1 MPPAKTLNDPY
12 ISIIVPAYKQE
23 KTIIKTLHRL
33 ETVLKSLNKPYE
45 IICVVDGF
53 LDKTFEKTKSISTN
67 NIKVIGY
74 PNNSGKGFAVRY
86 GMAHSTGRIIGFVD
100 SGELDYGMIPMMLEH
115 FNWYKADAIIA
126 SKRHPVSQV
135 TYPWQRKIL
144 SWGYQIG
151 VKLLFGL
158 NVRDTQVGM
167 KLYRKELI
175 KAVLP
180 RLLVKKFAF
189 DIEILAVAHC
199 LGFTKIYEAPVKLS
213 MKFLHTSSIFNTGFI
228 KTAFNMAWDSAA
240 VFYRL
245 KILHYYDDSNRKNW
259 LPDTYLDG

>member
-1 MPPAKTLNDPY
+1 MSRVQL
-12 ISIIVPAYKQE
+12 SIVVPAYKQE
-23 KTIIKTLHRL
+23 KQIVKNLQDL
-33 ETVLKSLNKPYE
+33 DGVLKGMGVSYE

-53 LDKTFEKTKSISTN
+53 LDKTFEKAKSIVSK

-86 GMAHSTGRIIGFVD
+86 GMSHASGSIIGFVD

-115 FNWYKADAIIA
+115 FKWYKADVIIA

-135 TYPWQRKIL
+135 YYPWQRKIL
-144 SWGYQIG
+144 SFGYQMG

-167 KLYRKELI
+167 KLYKKALI

-189 DIEILAVAHC
+189 DIEILAVAHH
-199 LGFTKIYEAPVKLS
+199 LGFTKIFEAPVKLS

-228 KTAFNMAWDSAA
+228 KTAFNMAWDTLA

-245 KILHYYDDSNRKNW
+245 KIMHFYDK
-259 LPDTYLDG
+259 

>member
-1 MPPAKTLNDPY
+1 MSRVQL
-12 ISIIVPAYKQE
+12 SIVVPTYKQE
-23 KTIIKTLHRL
+23 KQIVKNLQDL
-33 ETVLKSLNKPYE
+33 DGVLKGMGVSYE

-53 LDKTFEKTKSISTN
+53 LDKTFEKAKSIVSK

-86 GMAHSTGRIIGFVD
+86 GMSHASGSIIGFVD

-115 FNWYKADAIIA
+115 FKWYKADVIIA

-135 TYPWQRKIL
+135 YYPWQRKIL
-144 SWGYQIG
+144 SFGYQMG

-167 KLYRKELI
+167 KLYKKALI

-189 DIEILAVAHC
+189 DIEILAVAHH
-199 LGFTKIYEAPVKLS
+199 LGFTKIFEAPVKLS

-228 KTAFNMAWDSAA
+228 KTAFNMAWDTLA

-245 KILHYYDDSNRKNW
+245 KIMHFYDK
-259 LPDTYLDG
+259 

>member
-1 MPPAKTLNDPY
+1 MSRVQL
-12 ISIIVPAYKQE
+12 SIVVPAYKQE
-23 KTIIKTLHRL
+23 KQIVKNLQDL
-33 ETVLKSLNKPYE
+33 DGVLKGMGVSYE

-53 LDKTFEKTKSISTN
+53 LDKTFEKAKSIVSK

-86 GMAHSTGRIIGFVD
+86 GMSHASGSIIGFVD

-115 FNWYKADAIIA
+115 FKWYKADVIIA

-135 TYPWQRKIL
+135 YYPWQRKIL
-144 SWGYQIG
+144 SFGYQMG

-167 KLYRKELI
+167 KLYKKALI

-189 DIEILAVAHC
+189 DIEILAVAHH
-199 LGFTKIYEAPVKLS
+199 LGFTKIFEAPVKLS

-228 KTAFNMAWDSAA
+228 KTAFNMAWDTLA

-245 KILHYYDDSNRKNW
+245 KIIHFYDA
-259 LPDTYLDG
+259 

>member
-1 MPPAKTLNDPY
+1 MGNPY
-12 ISIIVPAYKQE
+12 ISIVVPAYKQE
-23 KTIIKTLHRL
+23 KTIINNLQQL
-33 ETVLKSLNKPYE
+33 EEVLKTLNKPYE
-45 IICVVDGF
+45 IICVVDGY
-53 LDKTFEKTKSISTN
+53 LDKTLEKAKSVPSK

-74 PNNSGKGFAVRY
+74 PNNSGKGYAVRY
-86 GMAHSTGRIIGFVD
+86 GMSHAKGNIIGFVD
-100 SGELDYGMIPMMLEH
+100 SGELDYGMFPMMLEH
-115 FNWYKADAIIA
+115 FRWYKADAIIA

-158 NVRDTQVGM
+158 DVRDTQVGM

-189 DIEILAVAHC
+189 DIEILAVAYY
-199 LGFTKIYEAPVKLS
+199 LGFTKIYEAPVKLT
-213 MKFLHTSSIFNTGFI
+213 MKFLHTSSIFNAGFF

-245 KILHYYDDSNRKNW
+245 HILHYYDDANKASWLKNS
-259 LPDTYLDG
+259 GS

>member
-1 MPPAKTLNDPY
+1 MSRVQL
-12 ISIIVPAYKQE
+12 SIVVPAYKQE
-23 KTIIKTLHRL
+23 KQIVKNLQDL
-33 ETVLKSLNKPYE
+33 DGVLKGMGVSYE

-53 LDKTFEKTKSISTN
+53 LDKTFEKAKSIVSK

-86 GMAHSTGRIIGFVD
+86 GMSHASGSIIGFVD

-115 FNWYKADAIIA
+115 FKWYKADVIIA

-135 TYPWQRKIL
+135 YYPWQRKIL
-144 SWGYQIG
+144 SFGYQMG

-167 KLYRKELI
+167 KLYKKALI

-189 DIEILAVAHC
+189 DIEILAVAHH
-199 LGFTKIYEAPVKLS
+199 LGFTKIFEAPVKLS

-228 KTAFNMAWDSAA
+228 KTAFNMAWDTLA

-245 KILHYYDDSNRKNW
+245 KIMHFYDA
-259 LPDTYLDG
+259 

>member
-1 MPPAKTLNDPY
+1 MSRVQL
-12 ISIIVPAYKQE
+12 SIVVPAYKQE
-23 KTIIKTLHRL
+23 KQIVKNLQDL
-33 ETVLKSLNKPYE
+33 DGVLKGMGVSYE

-53 LDKTFEKTKSISTN
+53 LDKTFEKAKLIVSK

-86 GMAHSTGRIIGFVD
+86 GMSHASGSIIGFVD

-115 FNWYKADAIIA
+115 FKWYKADVIIA

-135 TYPWQRKIL
+135 YYPWQRKIL
-144 SWGYQIG
+144 SFGYQMG

-167 KLYRKELI
+167 KLYKKALI

-189 DIEILAVAHC
+189 DIEILAVAHH
-199 LGFTKIYEAPVKLS
+199 LGFTKIFEAPVKLS

-228 KTAFNMAWDSAA
+228 KTAFNMAWDTLA

-245 KILHYYDDSNRKNW
+245 KIMHFYDA
-259 LPDTYLDG
+259 